1 MSSICV
7 CRRIIGKSLI
17 HRDRNKTNLETEG
30 AHVPETE
37 SARGHGRERGHGR
50 MRGRGDLGQVVGIEI
65 NGDEIEMTIGEEG
78 QIPEIAQGGSSLA
91 VLLAQLC
98 RT

>member
-1 MSSICV
+1 M
-7 CRRIIGKSLI
+7 
-17 HRDRNKTNLETEG
+17 TNLETEG

-65 NGDEIEMTIGEEG
+65 NGDEIEMTIGGKG
-78 QIPEIAQGGSSLA
+78 QIQEIAQGGSALVICMVKFCRSLSTMVKYA
-91 VLLAQLC
+91 TLVMHSLFL
-98 RT
+98 